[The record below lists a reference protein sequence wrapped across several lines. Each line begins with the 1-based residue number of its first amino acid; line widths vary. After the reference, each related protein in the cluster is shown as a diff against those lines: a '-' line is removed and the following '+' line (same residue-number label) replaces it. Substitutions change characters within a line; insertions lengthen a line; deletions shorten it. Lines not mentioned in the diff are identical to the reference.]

1 MSSIR
6 PSSLF
11 NSTTSYNAAE
21 VSFSSTKGGEF
32 HRDATAS
39 SSSTHSTARIAGVK
53 AVNKG
58 SSSQQPWSMLSRHAN
73 SSREEIPPLR
83 VETAKDRGGNH
94 TPRVSATPKPSQSWS
109 ILTRHARDEILPIHL
124 QQLCSDKDRV
134 SSLVSVHS
142 STYRDVKRMI
152 LLDISR
158 QRMNLDTI
166 NHLLRLA
173 ASLDLRGY
181 IRRFSWGHNNP
192 ENPITRE
199 QIQNT
204 TMLMKGA
211 TVNSNWNSRYIG
223 RVRTNSFQQQ
233 SATSSNNNNNLHEP
247 SSFWGGAVATPL
259 NPDGSHSM
267 HMSLRAPRDDPTM
280 AMFTADATNALEAIH
295 EEWSRIELLTNTIRA
310 GKLRGVSGQP
320 LRDVVVVGRGVSV
333 LGLKF
338 VYNALRQN
346 SEAIQ
351 ASRKGVLDESM
362 STSWTKRAATA
373 ITSNISEACR
383 RMRFV
388 SCADPT
394 LVQQAIEDLN
404 PQSTIIV
411 SVALRENEDTEVATR
426 YLYGWL
432 SRGLKGYKREHITSH
447 HMFLVTGDEL
457 LKQVKPEST
466 FLIPNHS
473 RCEAFGTFTAATLLV
488 CITSNYYITKL
499 NCTCLCVSFVSV
511 LLT

>member
-1 MSSIR
+1 MSSVR
-6 PSSLF
+6 PSSSTALF
-11 NSTTSYNAAE
+11 NSSYNTE
-21 VSFSSTKGGEF
+21 VSFSSSKGGEF
-32 HRDATAS
+32 HRDANAS
-39 SSSTHSTARIAGVK
+39 ATNSTARIASIK
-53 AVNKG
+53 AARSNASAAKG
-58 SSSQQPWSMLSRHAN
+58 SSYQQPWSMLSRHAN
-73 SSREEIPPLR
+73 NNREDVPPIR
-83 VETAKDRGGNH
+83 VETTKDRGGNN
-94 TPRVSATPKPSQSWS
+94 TSRISATPKPSQSWS
-109 ILTRHARDEILPIHL
+109 ILTRHAKDEILPIHL

-181 IRRFSWGHNNP
+181 IRRFSWGQNNP

-204 TMLMKGA
+204 SMLRGA
-211 TVNSNWNSRYIG
+211 NGRYIG
-223 RVRTNSFQQQ
+223 RVRPNSFQQQ
-233 SATSSNNNNNLHEP
+233 SAPSSHSNNLHEP
-247 SSFWGGAVATPL
+247 SSFWGGAAVASSPL

-267 HMSLRAPRDDPTM
+267 HMSLRVPRDDPTM
-280 AMFTADATNALEAIH
+280 AMFTGDATNALEVIH
-295 EEWSRIELLTNTIRA
+295 GEWSRIELLTNTIRA

-338 VYNALRQN
+338 IYNALRQN

-351 ASRKGVLDESM
+351 ASRKGVVDESM
-362 STSWTKRAATA
+362 AASWTKRAATA
-373 ITSNISEACR
+373 ITNNISEACR

-394 LVQQAIEDLN
+394 LVQHAIEDLN

-411 SVALRENEDTEVATR
+411 SVALRENEDTEFATR
-426 YLYGWL
+426 YMYGWL
-432 SRGLKGYKREHITSH
+432 SRSLKGYKREHITSH

-488 CITSNYYITKL
+488 CTSSNFCDNNGCVFFNL
-499 NCTCLCVSFVSV
+499 ALCPV
-511 LLT
+511 L

>member
-6 PSSLF
+6 PHSGPKSLGPDSHPSSVPMFGNGELSF
-11 NSTTSYNAAE
+11 NSSNGIHQDN
-21 VSFSSTKGGEF
+21 V
-32 HRDATAS
+32 
-39 SSSTHSTARIAGVK
+39 SSSTISSVAKSARIHTSAK
-53 AVNKG
+53 
-58 SSSQQPWSMLSRHAN
+58 SSQPWSVLSRHAN
-73 SSREEIPPLR
+73 GRVDEIPPIK
-83 VETAKDRGGNH
+83 VETTKDRVNS
-94 TPRVSATPKPSQSWS
+94 TPRVSATPKPSQAWS

-142 STYRDVKRMI
+142 STYKDTKRMI

-173 ASLDLRGY
+173 FSLDLRGY

-192 ENPITRE
+192 ENPITKE

-204 TMLMKGA
+204 SLLKG
-211 TVNSNWNSRYIG
+211 
-223 RVRTNSFQQQ
+223 
-233 SATSSNNNNNLHEP
+233 NNNNNRNIGRIRNNSFLSSQQQQQQQNKSVASNNAHET
-247 SSFWGGAVATPL
+247 SSPWGAKNF
-259 NPDGSHSM
+259 NPDGSQSM
-267 HMSLRAPRDDPTM
+267 HMALRAPRDDPSM

-295 EEWSRIELLTNTIRA
+295 EEWSRIELLANTIRA

-346 SEAIQ
+346 KEAIQ
-351 ASRKGVLDESM
+351 ASRKGVIDEYM

-373 ITSNISEACR
+373 ITNNITEACR

-394 LVQQAIEDLN
+394 LVQQAVDDLN
-404 PQSTIIV
+404 PSTTIII
-411 SVALRENEDTEVATR
+411 SVALRENEDTEFATR
-426 YLYGWL
+426 YMYSWL
-432 SRGLKGYKREHITSH
+432 SRDLKGYKREHITSH

-466 FLIPNHS
+466 FLIPDHS
-473 RCEAFGTFTAATLLV
+473 RCEAFGTFTAAALLV
-488 CITSNYYITKL
+488 RMR
-499 NCTCLCVSFVSV
+499 
-511 LLT
+511 